1 MRIVHG
7 DLSGR
12 RPLLPKS
19 LDARPTTDTARGA
32 LFNILLNRYDFES
45 IRALDLFS
53 GSGCISYEFASLGC
67 RDITAVERDRVHCDY
82 IRKNIQILAIPSLR
96 LVQTDVFQFL
106 KKLQAP
112 YDIIFAD
119 PPYNHPG
126 LPGLPQLIESSG
138 LCKEDSTFILEHGP
152 SNNFEN
158 EQGWLEERTYGTVH
172 FSFFRY

>member
-1 MRIVHG
+1 LRIVHG
-7 DLSGR
+7 ELSGR

-45 IRALDLFS
+45 IRVLDLFS

-67 RDITAVERDRVHCDY
+67 KDITAVERDRIHCEY
-82 IRKNIQILAIPSLR
+82 IRKNIQLLGIPAMR

-106 KKLQAP
+106 KKQQP
-112 YDIIFAD
+112 RYNIIFAD

-126 LPGLPQLIESSG
+126 LPELPQLIAKSC
-138 LCKEDSTFILEHGP
+138 LCKEEGVFILEHGA
-152 SNNFEN
+152 SNNFAN
-158 EQGWLEERTYGTVH
+158 DPGWLEERAYGMVH